1 MFEEIINKK
10 TKTITVKTDY
20 PFVDYKIEKHRDYFY
35 HSFKKNN
42 NESMGACLFFNQFN
56 GRKYYPN
63 EININS
69 VDVENGIVE
78 LEYT

>member
-1 MFEEIINKK
+1 MFEEIVNKK
-10 TKTITVKTDY
+10 SKTIRVKTDY
-20 PFVDYKIEKHRDYFY
+20 PFVDYTIEKYHDHFH

-42 NESMGACLFFNQFN
+42 NESMGARLFFNQFN

-63 EININS
+63 VINIKS